1 MAQTDIVRAIEARL
15 TELDAELLRLEEL
28 ATERDTLRNTLRVLT
43 LGKAAPTVTSYADE
57 KPSLP
62 RRKRYEVTPS
72 ILKLLSL
79 EPGLTSPQIA
89 DKLERVIVT
98 ARRDPRRAI
107 VARISELLDSKQI
120 RRAHDGRLYLVT
132 ASEQTE
138 VQENKEGK

>member
-1 MAQTDIVRAIEARL
+1 MAQADVVRAIEARL
-15 TELDAELLRLEEL
+15 TELDTELQRLEEL
-28 ATERDTLRNTLRVLT
+28 TTERDTLRNTLRVLT
-43 LGKAAPTVTSYADE
+43 LGKAAPSAPGYADD

-62 RRKRYEVTPS
+62 RRKRYEVTPA

-107 VARISELLDSKQI
+107 VARISELLESKQI
-120 RRAHDGRLYLVT
+120 RRAHDGRLYLMP
-132 ASEQTE
+132 ASEQP
-138 VQENKEGK
+138 ENAGEP